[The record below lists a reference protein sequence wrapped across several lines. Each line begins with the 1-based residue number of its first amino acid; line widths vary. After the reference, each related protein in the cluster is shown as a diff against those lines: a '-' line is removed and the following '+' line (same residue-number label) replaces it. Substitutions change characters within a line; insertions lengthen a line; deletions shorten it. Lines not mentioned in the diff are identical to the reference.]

1 MIKTGF
7 FRFKKLGQKYLLT
20 NDLGDFIFLQKK
32 DFKNFKEGKLKEEAS
47 VYKEL
52 DKKHFTSKSWRCEN
66 CQARLTNRYA
76 SYRGKY
82 LSQGPGLHIIVVTL
96 RCDHACRYCHA
107 SSKNMT
113 RTDLDMQE
121 PTAKKVVDMIFETT
135 SPFINVEFQGGEP
148 LANFGIVK
156 FIVNRVLEKNKKA
169 KKELRFSLVST
180 LSLLDDKKLNW
191 LHGKKIS
198 ICSSLD
204 GPEKLH
210 NKNRPKLDGKSSY
223 RATCQGIKKTKKK
236 YKDLHYQVNAL
247 ITTTGDSLPLWKEI
261 VDEYVKLGLRDI
273 HLRPLNPFGMAKGL
287 QKLLGYSAQDFV
299 TFYKKALDYII
310 ELNLRGIDIRERIA
324 KMIAQ
329 KAFTDNDPN
338 FLDLRS
344 PCGAG
349 IGQLAYHY
357 NGDVYTCDEGRM
369 LGQMGDGTFKLGNVH
384 KNTYKEIIS
393 SEVTKSLCLASTL
406 EGLTGCS
413 DCVYLPYCGVC
424 PVFNYSEEGNIFAQ
438 APNNFR
444 CQVNKSILDYLF
456 RKFETP
462 EALKIFKKWLSK

>member
-1 MIKTGF
+1 MTKTGF

-20 NDLGDFIFLQKK
+20 NDLGDFIFLREKE
-32 DFKNFKEGKLKEEAS
+32 FKNFKEGKLKEEAPI
-47 VYKEL
+47 YKEL

-66 CQARLTNRYA
+66 CQQRLVNRYA
-76 SYRGKY
+76 QRREY
-82 LSQGPGLHIIVVTL
+82 LNQGPGLHIIVVTL

-107 SSKNMT
+107 SSKSMK

-135 SPFINVEFQGGEP
+135 SPDINVEFQGGEP
-148 LANFGIVK
+148 LANFGIIK
-156 FIVNRVLEKNKKA
+156 FIVNRVLEKNKRA
-169 KKELRFSLVST
+169 KKQLRFSLVST
-180 LSLLDDKKLNW
+180 MTLLSDEKLNW
-191 LHGKKIS
+191 LHSKKIS
-198 ICSSLD
+198 LCSSLD

-210 NKNRPKLDGKSSY
+210 NKNRPMHGGKNGY
-223 RATCQGIKKTKKK
+223 LRTTQAIKKAKKK
-236 YKDLHYQVNAL
+236 YKDLRYQVNAL
-247 ITTTGDSLPLWKEI
+247 PTITRDSLNFPKEI
-261 VDEYVKLGLRDI
+261 VDEYLKLGLRDI
-273 HLRPLNPFGMAKGL
+273 HLRWLNPFGMAKQL
-287 QKLLGYSAQDFV
+287 QKTLGYTSEEFIE
-299 TFYKKALDYII
+299 FYKRALDYII
-310 ELNLRGIDIRERIA
+310 ELNLGGKNVRERMA
-324 KMIAQ
+324 MIITQ

-369 LGQMGDGTFKLGNVH
+369 LGQMGDETFKLGNVH
-384 KNTYKEIIS
+384 QNSYQEIIS
-393 SEVTKSLCLASTL
+393 SEVTKSVCLASTL
-406 EGLTGCS
+406 EGLSGCS

-444 CQVNKSILDYLF
+444 CQVNKGILDYLF

-462 EALKIFKKWLSK
+462 EALKVFKKWLNK